1 MIMKI
6 TRKQLRKLI
15 AEAYETRPP
24 FIPAHDQSDMYIAK
38 QYPQFT
44 DKLATVEP
52 KQRETFK
59 QGLDSNRPDGEV
71 IVPSGI
77 YSPESGLLQSQIN
90 DVVDEFFSKN
100 PKAYDGAMISIGM
113 SLEEIAEEIFELML
127 TGRYSVGLDTLV
139 DQEFGKFK
147 NKDDVKTV
155 IRRYKIALS
164 RPHHRQ
170 LGHIS

>member
-1 MIMKI
+1 MKI
-6 TRKQLRKLI
+6 TRRQLRRLI

-24 FIPAHDQSDMYIAK
+24 FMPAHNQSDMYIAK

-44 DKLATVEP
+44 DKLASVDP
-52 KQRETFK
+52 RQREAFK

-90 DVVDEFFSKN
+90 DVVDEFFSYN
-100 PKAYDGAMISIGM
+100 PKAYDGAMISMGM
-113 SLEEIAEEIFELML
+113 SLEEIAEEVFEHCL
-127 TGRYSVGLDTLV
+127 TGPGIGLETLV
-139 DQEFGKFK
+139 DQNFGKFK

>member
-1 MIMKI
+1 MKI
-6 TRKQLRKLI
+6 TRKQLRQLI
-15 AEAYETRPP
+15 TEAYETRPP
-24 FIPAHDQSDMYIAK
+24 FRSALDQSDSHIEK

-90 DVVDEFFSKN
+90 DVVDEFFSHN
-100 PKAYDGAMISIGM
+100 PQSYSNAMSQGGM
-113 SLEEIAEEIFELML
+113 SLDAIAAEVFEYCL
-127 TGRYSVGLDTLV
+127 TGPGVGLETLV
-139 DQEFGKFK
+139 DQNFGKFK
-147 NKDDVKTV
+147 NEDDVQTV

-164 RPHHRQ
+164 RPHHKQ

>member
-1 MIMKI
+1 MKI
-6 TRKQLRKLI
+6 TRKQLRQLI
-15 AEAYETRPP
+15 IEAYETRPP
-24 FIPAHDQSDMYIAK
+24 FMPAHNQSDMYIAK

-44 DKLATVEP
+44 DKLASVDP
-52 KQRETFK
+52 KQREAFK

-90 DVVDEFFSKN
+90 DVVDEFFSHN
-100 PKAYDGAMISIGM
+100 PKAYDGAMTSMGM
-113 SLEEIAEEIFELML
+113 SLEEIAEEVFELCL
-127 TGRYSVGLDTLV
+127 TGPGIGLETLV
-139 DQEFGKFK
+139 DQNFGKFK

-164 RPHHRQ
+164 RPHHKQ

>member
-1 MIMKI
+1 MKI
-6 TRKQLRKLI
+6 TRRQLRRLI

-24 FIPAHDQSDMYIAK
+24 FMPAHNQSDMYIAK

-44 DKLATVEP
+44 DKLASVDP
-52 KQRETFK
+52 KQREAFK

-90 DVVDEFFSKN
+90 DVVDEFFSHN
-100 PKAYDGAMISIGM
+100 PQAYSNAMSQGGM
-113 SLEEIAEEIFELML
+113 SLDSIAEEVFDHCL
-127 TGRYSVGLDTLV
+127 TGPGIGLETLV
-139 DQEFGKFK
+139 DQNFGKFK

-170 LGHIS
+170 LGHVS

>member
-1 MIMKI
+1 MKI
-6 TRKQLRKLI
+6 TRRQLRRLI

-24 FIPAHDQSDMYIAK
+24 FMPAHNQSDMYIAK

-44 DKLATVEP
+44 DKLASVDP
-52 KQRETFK
+52 RQREAFK

-90 DVVDEFFSKN
+90 DVVDEFFSYD
-100 PKAYDGAMISIGM
+100 PKAYDGAMISRGM
-113 SLEEIAEEIFELML
+113 SLEEIAEEVFEHCL
-127 TGRYSVGLDTLV
+127 TGPGIGLETLV
-139 DQEFGKFK
+139 DQNFGKFK

>member
-1 MIMKI
+1 MKI
-6 TRKQLRKLI
+6 TRRQLRRLI
-15 AEAYETRPP
+15 AEVYETRPP
-24 FIPAHDQSDMYIAK
+24 FMPAHNQSDMYIAK

-44 DKLATVEP
+44 DKLASVDP
-52 KQRETFK
+52 KQREAFK

-90 DVVDEFFSKN
+90 DVVDEFFSHN

-113 SLEEIAEEIFELML
+113 SLEEIAEEVFEHCL
-127 TGRYSVGLDTLV
+127 TGPGIGLETLV
-139 DQEFGKFK
+139 DQNFGKFK
-147 NKDDVKTV
+147 NKDDVQTV

>member
-1 MIMKI
+1 MKI
-6 TRKQLRKLI
+6 TRKQLRRLI
-15 AEAYETRPP
+15 TEAYETRPP
-24 FIPAHDQSDMYIAK
+24 FRSALDQSDSHITK

-44 DKLATVEP
+44 DKLASVDP
-52 KQRETFK
+52 KQREAFK

-90 DVVDEFFSKN
+90 DVVDEFFSYD
-100 PKAYDGAMISIGM
+100 PKAYDGAMISRGM
-113 SLEEIAEEIFELML
+113 SLEEIAEEVFEHCL
-127 TGRYSVGLDTLV
+127 TGPGIGLETLV
-139 DQEFGKFK
+139 DQNFGKFK
-147 NKDDVKTV
+147 NKDDVQTV

>member
-1 MIMKI
+1 MKI
-6 TRKQLRKLI
+6 TRKQLRRLI
-15 AEAYETRPP
+15 TEAYEKRPP
-24 FIPAHDQSDMYIAK
+24 FIPAHEQSDMYITK
-38 QYPQFT
+38 QYPQFA
-44 DKLATVEP
+44 DKLAAVDP
-52 KQRETFK
+52 KQREAFK
-59 QGLDSNRPDGEV
+59 QGLDLNRPDTGEV

-100 PKAYDGAMISIGM
+100 PQAYDGAMISIGM
-113 SLEEIAEEIFELML
+113 SLEEIAEELFELML
-127 TGRYSVGLDTLV
+127 TGHHSIGLETLV
-139 DQEFGKFK
+139 DQNFGKFK
-147 NKDDVKTV
+147 NKDDVETV

>member
-6 TRKQLRKLI
+6 TRRQLRQLI
-15 AEAYETRPP
+15 TEAYETRPP
-24 FIPAHDQSDMYIAK
+24 FMPAHNQSDMYIEK

-44 DKLATVEP
+44 DKLAAVDP
-52 KQRETFK
+52 KQREALK
-59 QGLDSNRPDGEV
+59 QGLDSNRPDTGEV

-90 DVVDEFFSKN
+90 DVVDEFFSYN
-100 PKAYDGAMISIGM
+100 PQAYDGAMISIGM

-127 TGRYSVGLDTLV
+127 TGPGIGLDTLV

>member
-1 MIMKI
+1 MKI
-6 TRKQLRKLI
+6 TRRQLRRLI
-15 AEAYETRPP
+15 AEVYETRPP
-24 FIPAHDQSDMYIAK
+24 FMPAHNQSDMYIAK

-44 DKLATVEP
+44 DKLASVDP
-52 KQRETFK
+52 KQREAFK

-90 DVVDEFFSKN
+90 DVVDEFFSYN
-100 PKAYDGAMISIGM
+100 PKAYDGAMISMGM
-113 SLEEIAEEIFELML
+113 SLEEIAEEVFEHCL
-127 TGRYSVGLDTLV
+127 TGPGIGLETLV
-139 DQEFGKFK
+139 DQNFGKFK

>member
-1 MIMKI
+1 MKI
-6 TRKQLRKLI
+6 TRRQLRRLI

-24 FIPAHDQSDMYIAK
+24 FMPAHNQSDMHIAK

-44 DKLATVEP
+44 DKLASVDP

-90 DVVDEFFSKN
+90 DVVDEFFSYN
-100 PKAYDGAMISIGM
+100 PKAYDGAMISMGM
-113 SLEEIAEEIFELML
+113 SLEEIAEEVFEHCL
-127 TGRYSVGLDTLV
+127 TGPGIGLETLV
-139 DQEFGKFK
+139 DQNFGKFK
-147 NKDDVKTV
+147 NKDDVQTV

>member
-77 YSPESGLLQSQIN
+77 YSHESGLLQPQIN
-90 DVVDEFFSKN
+90 DVVDEFFSYD
-100 PKAYDGAMISIGM
+100 PQAYSDAMSQGGM
-113 SLEEIAEEIFELML
+113 SLEEIAEELFELML
-127 TGRYSVGLDTLV
+127 TGPGIGLDTLV

>member
-1 MIMKI
+1 MKI
-6 TRKQLRKLI
+6 TRRQLRRLI
-15 AEAYETRPP
+15 AEVYETRPP
-24 FIPAHDQSDMYIAK
+24 FMPAHNQSDMYIAK

-44 DKLATVEP
+44 DKLASVDP
-52 KQRETFK
+52 KQREAFK

-90 DVVDEFFSKN
+90 DVVDEFFSYN
-100 PKAYDGAMISIGM
+100 PKAYDGAMISMGM
-113 SLEEIAEEIFELML
+113 SLEEIAEEVFEHCL
-127 TGRYSVGLDTLV
+127 TGPGIGLETLV
-139 DQEFGKFK
+139 DQNFGKFK
-147 NKDDVKTV
+147 NKDDVQTV